1 MAKYT
6 GPACKLCRREGDK
19 LFLKGARC
27 LSEKCAFD
35 RRAFAPGAHGKEA
48 QFKRQRLSD
57 YARQLREKQKARR
70 VYGILE
76 AQFRRYYSEALKK
89 RGMTGLNLLQL
100 LESRLDNVVY
110 RMGFAESRAKA
121 RVLVTHGHFN
131 VNGRRTDVPSYV
143 LRPGD
148 KIEVRAVSRTR
159 TYFKGLAET
168 VEGRAIPTWI
178 NRDLDTLSGGIA
190 KLPERH
196 ELSDIRLNEQLIV
209 EFYSR

>member
-1 MAKYT
+1 MSKRI

-19 LFLKGARC
+19 LFLKGSRC
-27 LSEKCAFD
+27 LSDKCAFD
-35 RRAFAPGAHGKEA
+35 RRGFAPGQHGKEA

-76 AQFRRYYSEALKK
+76 AQFRRYYTEALKK

-121 RVLVTHGHFN
+121 RSLVTHGHFN

-148 KIEVRAVSRTR
+148 LIEVRAVSRNR
-159 TYFKGLAET
+159 TYFKGLTEALESR
-168 VEGRAIPTWI
+168 VAPTWI
-178 NRDLDTLSGGIA
+178 NRDSEKLSGSIA

>member
-1 MAKYT
+1 MSKT
-6 GPACKLCRREGDK
+6 ITPVCKICRREGEK
-19 LFLKGARC
+19 LFLKGPRC
-27 LSEKCAFD
+27 FSDKCAFD
-35 RRAFAPGAHGKEA
+35 RRGYAPGQHGKDS
-48 QFKRQRLSD
+48 QFKRQRISD

-70 VYGILE
+70 VYGVME
-76 AQFRRYYSEALKK
+76 AQFRRYYEAALRK
-89 RGMTGLNLLQL
+89 RGLTGLNLLQM

-121 RVLVTHGHFN
+121 RSLVTHGHFN

-148 KIEVRAVSRTR
+148 TIEVRAGSRNR
-159 TYFKGLAET
+159 TYFKGLAEAAESRT
-168 VEGRAIPTWI
+168 APTWI
-178 NRDLDTLSGGIA
+178 NRDLQSLSGNMA

>member
-1 MAKYT
+1 MAKNLT
-6 GPACKLCRREGDK
+6 PVCKMCRREGEK
-19 LFLKGARC
+19 LFLKGPRC
-27 LSEKCAFD
+27 LSAKCAFD
-35 RRAFAPGAHGKEA
+35 RRGYAPGQHGKDA
-48 QFKRQRLSD
+48 QFKRQRISD

-76 AQFRRYYSEALKK
+76 AQFRRYYQEALKK
-89 RGMTGLNLLQL
+89 RGLTGLNLLQM

-121 RVLVTHGHFN
+121 RSLVTHGHFN

-148 KIEVRAVSRTR
+148 IVEVRAGSRNR
-159 TYFKGLAET
+159 TYFKGLAEAAESRN
-168 VEGRAIPTWI
+168 VPTWM
-178 NRDLDTLSGGIA
+178 NRDLGNLSGNLV
-190 KLPERH
+190 KVPERH

>member
-1 MAKYT
+1 MSKRI
-6 GPACKLCRREGDK
+6 GPACKQCRREGEK
-19 LFLKGARC
+19 LFLKGPRC

-35 RRAFAPGAHGKEA
+35 RRGFAPGQHGKEA
-48 QFKRQRLSD
+48 QFKRQRVSD
-57 YARQLREKQKARR
+57 FARQLREKQKARR
-70 VYGILE
+70 VYGLLE
-76 AQFRRYYSEALKK
+76 AQFRRYFEAALH
-89 RGMTGLNLLQL
+89 RPGMTGLNLLQI
-100 LESRLDNVVY
+100 LESRLDNIVY

-121 RVLVTHGHFN
+121 RSLVTHGHFN

-148 KIEVRAVSRTR
+148 LIEVRTGSRNR
-159 TYFKGLAET
+159 TYFKGLAEAA
-168 VEGRAIPTWI
+168 EGRNAPTWVT
-178 NRDLDTLSGGIA
+178 RDLEKLSGSMA

>member
-1 MAKYT
+1 MSKRI
-6 GPACKLCRREGDK
+6 GPACKQCRREGDK
-19 LFLKGARC
+19 LFLKGERC
-27 LSEKCAFD
+27 LSNKCAFD
-35 RRAFAPGAHGKEA
+35 RRGFAPGQHGKEA

-70 VYGILE
+70 VYGVLE
-76 AQFRRYYSEALKK
+76 AQFRRYYAEALKK

-100 LESRLDNVVY
+100 LESRLDNMVY

-121 RVLVTHGHFN
+121 RSLVTHGHFN

-159 TYFKGLAET
+159 TYFKGLAESA
-168 VEGRAIPTWI
+168 ESRAVPTWI
-178 NRDLDTLSGGIA
+178 NRDLGSLSGGMA

>member
-1 MAKYT
+1 MSKKI

-19 LFLKGARC
+19 LFLKGSRC
-27 LSEKCAFD
+27 LSDKCAFD
-35 RRAFAPGAHGKEA
+35 RRGFAPGQHGKEA

-76 AQFRRYYSEALKK
+76 AQFRRYYTEALKK
-89 RGMTGLNLLQL
+89 RGMTGLNLLQI

-121 RVLVTHGHFN
+121 RSLVTHGHFN

-148 KIEVRAVSRTR
+148 VIEVRAVSRNR
-159 TYFKGLAET
+159 TYFKGLPDALESR
-168 VEGRAIPTWI
+168 VAPSWI
-178 NRDLDTLSGGIA
+178 NRDPEKLAGGIA

>member
-1 MAKYT
+1 MAKNLT
-6 GPACKLCRREGDK
+6 PVCKMCRREGEK
-19 LFLKGARC
+19 LFLKGPRC
-27 LSEKCAFD
+27 LSAKCAFD
-35 RRAFAPGAHGKEA
+35 RRGYAPGQHGKDA
-48 QFKRQRLSD
+48 QFKRQRISD

-70 VYGILE
+70 VYGIME
-76 AQFRRYYSEALKK
+76 AQFRRYYQEALKK
-89 RGMTGLNLLQL
+89 RGLTGLNLLQM

-121 RVLVTHGHFN
+121 RSLVTHGHFN

-148 KIEVRAVSRTR
+148 IVEVRARSRNR
-159 TYFKGLAET
+159 TYFKGLAEAAESRN
-168 VEGRAIPTWI
+168 VPTWM
-178 NRDLDTLSGGIA
+178 NRDLGNLSGNLV
-190 KLPERH
+190 KVPERH

>member
-1 MAKYT
+1 MSKNIT
-6 GPACKLCRREGDK
+6 PVCKICRREGEK
-19 LFLKGARC
+19 LFLKGPRC
-27 LSEKCAFD
+27 LSAKCAFD
-35 RRAFAPGAHGKEA
+35 RRGYAPGQHGKDA
-48 QFKRQRLSD
+48 QFKRQRISD

-76 AQFRRYYSEALKK
+76 AQFRRYYQVALRR
-89 RGMTGLNLLQL
+89 RGLTGLNLLQI

-121 RVLVTHGHFN
+121 RILVTHGHFN
-131 VNGRRTDVPSYV
+131 VNGKRTDVPSYV

-148 KIEVRAVSRTR
+148 VVEVRAGSRNR
-159 TYFKGLAET
+159 TYFKGLAEAA
-168 VEGRAIPTWI
+168 ENRAAPTWI
-178 NRDLDTLSGGIA
+178 NRDLTSLSGHLV
-190 KLPERH
+190 KVPERH

>member
-1 MAKYT
+1 MAKNLT
-6 GPACKLCRREGDK
+6 PVCKMCRREGEK
-19 LFLKGARC
+19 LFLKGPRC
-27 LSEKCAFD
+27 LSAKCAFD
-35 RRAFAPGAHGKEA
+35 RRGYAPGQHGKDA
-48 QFKRQRLSD
+48 QFKRQRISD

-70 VYGILE
+70 VYGIME
-76 AQFRRYYSEALKK
+76 AQFRRYYQEALKK
-89 RGMTGLNLLQL
+89 RGLTGLNLLQM

-121 RVLVTHGHFN
+121 RSLVTHGHFN

-148 KIEVRAVSRTR
+148 IVEVRAGSRNR
-159 TYFKGLAET
+159 TYFKGLAEAAESRN
-168 VEGRAIPTWI
+168 VPTWM
-178 NRDLDTLSGGIA
+178 NRDLGNLSGNLV
-190 KLPERH
+190 KVPERH

>member
-1 MAKYT
+1 MSKRI
-6 GPACKLCRREGDK
+6 GPACKQCRREGDK
-19 LFLKGARC
+19 LFLKGERC
-27 LSEKCAFD
+27 LSGKCAFD
-35 RRAFAPGAHGKEA
+35 RRGFAPGQHGKEA

-76 AQFRRYYSEALKK
+76 AQFRRYYEEALKK

-121 RVLVTHGHFN
+121 RSLVTHGHFN

-148 KIEVRAVSRTR
+148 VIEVRAGSRNR
-159 TYFKGLAET
+159 TYFKGLAEAAQ
-168 VEGRAIPTWI
+168 GRTTPTWI
-178 NRDLDTLSGGIA
+178 NRDAEQLSGGIA